1 MFNEDDFHSKRKKNS
16 GRNNEEKK
24 APCGMGSFSFV
35 SQLQG
40 TRPCLRFNSS
50 WSFKQKKQIQNL
62 EDHWVKWTKNAP
74 SYISYQIETCI
85 NYKIQILQKQYSNLP
100 HPTLVQN
107 TNKPNVKQN

>member
-1 MFNEDDFHSKRKKNS
+1 
-16 GRNNEEKK
+16 
-24 APCGMGSFSFV
+24 MGSFSFV

-50 WSFKQKKQIQNL
+50 WSFKQKKQTQNL

-74 SYISYQIETCI
+74 SYISYQIETHI